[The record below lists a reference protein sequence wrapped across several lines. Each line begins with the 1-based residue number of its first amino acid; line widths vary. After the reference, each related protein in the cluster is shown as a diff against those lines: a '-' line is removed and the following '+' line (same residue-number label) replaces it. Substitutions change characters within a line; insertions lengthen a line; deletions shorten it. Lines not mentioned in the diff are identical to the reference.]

1 MKSFNIENGKV
12 IMDTVP
18 TYGWLRKEDV
28 LYYLMSNKAV
38 WEEQLQY
45 YTEDDHRYYDIKGRI
60 LALDMAIDE
69 IKKS

>member
-12 IMDTVP
+12 TMDTIPV
-18 TYGWLRKEDV
+18 YGWLRREDV
-28 LYYLMSNKAV
+28 LYYLMSTKSV

-60 LALDMAIDE
+60 LALDMTIDE
-69 IKKS
+69 IKKA

>member
-1 MKSFNIENGKV
+1 M
-12 IMDTVP
+12 
-18 TYGWLRKEDV
+18 
-28 LYYLMSNKAV
+28 YYLMSTKAV

-69 IKKS
+69 IKKA

>member
-12 IMDTVP
+12 IMDSVP

-28 LYYLMSNKAV
+28 LYYLMSTKAV
-38 WEEQLQY
+38 WEEQLEY
-45 YTEDDHRYYDIKGRI
+45 YTEDDHRYHDIKGRI